1 MEGIQKELLKIQ
13 SLGLLERLLSDK
25 TTKTNILWATDAY
38 KERGIRYE
46 RDQEITAELITGTNA
61 GIIKTRARKALE
73 HQSERTKSHAEVFTP
88 LWICQKMNDHA
99 DEVWFKRKDV
109 FFKDGVPIETILFPK
124 HKTWKHYVDARRLEI
139 TCGEAPYLVSRYDVS
154 TGESIPIESRVGILD
169 RKLRI
174 VNENAADEAEWIE
187 WAIRAFQATYGY
199 EFQGDNLLIAR
210 LNLFMTFE
218 EYLEDRWK
226 RKPTKKEYS
235 TIANIVAWNIWQMD
249 GLAGT
254 IPYCK
259 AEEENHQFSLFEMY
273 GLVDEEEKKD
283 TQPVCR
289 IYDWR
294 KDNSREFIHI
304 NEGEIGNMKFDFIIG
319 NPPYQDETIG
329 ENKGYAPPI
338 YHMFLENA
346 YQLSDRVELIH
357 PARFLF
363 NAGSTPKAWNQKML
377 HDEHFQIL
385 HYYAES
391 KDVFP
396 NTLITGGIAISYHD
410 ADKSFGSIEIFT
422 PFPELNSILKK
433 VQEVPSLGGLH
444 TIAVSRTAYRLTEKL
459 HHDYPDAINL
469 LSKGHAFDMST
480 NIFERLPHVFFDE
493 KPTDGHN
500 YIQVLGREGNNRI
513 YKFIRSD
520 YVNEPANLHNY
531 KIFMGR
537 ANGAS
542 GALGAEAARLITA
555 PFVGNPE
562 VGNTESFLSIG
573 NFKSRDEAIAL
584 EKYIKGKF
592 ARALLGVLKTTQD
605 ITPEKWQ
612 YVPLQDFTAGSDIDW
627 SKPVPDIDCQL
638 YTKYGLDEDEIAF
651 IDSHVKELE

>member
-46 RDQEITAELITGTNA
+46 RDQEITAELITGTNS

-139 TCGEAPYLVSRYDVS
+139 TCGEAPYLVSRYDAS
-154 TGESIPIESRVGILD
+154 TGDSIPVEFRIGILD

-174 VNENAADEAEWIE
+174 VNENAADESEWIE

-273 GLVDEEEKKD
+273 GLIDEEEKKD

-319 NPPYQDETIG
+319 NPPYQEEMEETSD
-329 ENKGYAPPI
+329 KPI
-338 YHMFLENA
+338 YHLFMDEA
-346 YQLSDRVELIH
+346 YQLSDHVELIT

-363 NAGSTPKAWNQKML
+363 NAGKTPKAWNQKML
-377 HDEHFQIL
+377 EDPHLSIL
-385 HYYAES
+385 FYEQES
-391 KDVFP
+391 AKIFP
-396 NTLITGGIAISYHD
+396 NTSITGGLAISYRD
-410 ADKSFGSIEIFT
+410 AS
-422 PFPELNSILKK
+422 
-433 VQEVPSLGGLH
+433 V
-444 TIAVSRTAYRLTEKL
+444 LTEPIEVFSQFDELRSIRSKMQPYTKKSIVEIMFL
-459 HHDYPDAINL
+459 QNRFNLEQLYNDYPQY
-469 LSKGHAFDMST
+469 
-480 NIFERLPHVFFDE
+480 E
-493 KPTDGHN
+493 KIISSG
-500 YIQVLGREGNNRI
+500 GRERRI
-513 YKFIRSD
+513 VSSAFEKLDVFTNTQQDHESVRILGVADGKRKKRWVSSK
-520 YVNEPANLHNY
+520 YVEDNGNLHQW
-531 KIFMGR
+531 KVVVSKS
-537 ANGAS
+537 NGAS
-542 GALGAEAARLITA
+542 GMLGREAARVIA
-555 PFVGNPE
+555 PATICEPSVGYTQTFI
-562 VGNTESFLSIG
+562 GIGSFYSQQ
-573 NFKSRDEAIAL
+573 EAENCL
-584 EKYIKGKF
+584 KYVRTKF
-592 ARALLGVLKTTQD
+592 TRVLLGILKITQD
-605 ITPEKWQ
+605 NPPDRWK
-612 YVPLQDFTAGSDIDW
+612 YVPQQDFTETSDIDW
-627 SKPVPDIDCQL
+627 SKSVAEIDRQL
-638 YTKYGLDEDEIAF
+638 YVKYGFTEQEISF

>member
-46 RDQEITAELITGTNA
+46 RDQEITAELITGANS

-139 TCGEAPYLVSRYDVS
+139 TCGEAPYLVSRYDAS
-154 TGESIPIESRVGILD
+154 TGDSIPVESRIGILD

-319 NPPYQDETIG
+319 NPPYQEETDSDSTRM
-329 ENKGYAPPI
+329 PPI
-338 YHMFLENA
+338 YHKFMDQC
-346 YQLSDRVELIH
+346 YQTADRVLLIT

-363 NAGSTPKAWNQKML
+363 NAGQTPKAWNEKML
-377 HDEHFQIL
+377 QDSHFEVLYFEQDAAKI
-385 HYYAES
+385 
-391 KDVFP
+391 FP
-396 NTLITGGIAISYHD
+396 NTDIKGGVAVSYRNSKEKHTPIDIFVPYSELRSILEKAGAKSVEESLTNIADSSNVYDLKNIY
-410 ADKSFGSIEIFT
+410 ADHPDYTRFVGDGGRHSQLKTNVLNINPIFT
-422 PFPELNSILKK
+422 DTPTECDDYAVYGLVDKKRGIKYCHRRYLKSNHKSLYKFKVLVPKATGSGKFGDTFSELIVVQPNVAFTQTFISI
-433 VQEVPSLGGLH
+433 G
-444 TIAVSRTAYRLTEKL
+444 TFDTEIE
-459 HHDYPDAINL
+459 AQN
-469 LSKGHAFDMST
+469 LSKYLKTRFC
-480 NIFERLPHVFFDE
+480 
-493 KPTDGHN
+493 
-500 YIQVLGREGNNRI
+500 
-513 YKFIRSD
+513 
-520 YVNEPANLHNY
+520 
-531 KIFMGR
+531 
-537 ANGAS
+537 
-542 GALGAEAARLITA
+542 
-555 PFVGNPE
+555 
-562 VGNTESFLSIG
+562 
-573 NFKSRDEAIAL
+573 
-584 EKYIKGKF
+584 
-592 ARALLGVLKTTQD
+592 RALLFVLKVTQD
-605 ITPEKWQ
+605 NLPAVWR
-612 YVPLQDFTAGSDIDW
+612 YVPTQNFTDESDIDW
-627 SKPVPDIDCQL
+627 SKSIADIDCQL
-638 YTKYGLDEDEIAF
+638 YSKYGLDANEISF
-651 IDSHVKELE
+651 IESNVKEME